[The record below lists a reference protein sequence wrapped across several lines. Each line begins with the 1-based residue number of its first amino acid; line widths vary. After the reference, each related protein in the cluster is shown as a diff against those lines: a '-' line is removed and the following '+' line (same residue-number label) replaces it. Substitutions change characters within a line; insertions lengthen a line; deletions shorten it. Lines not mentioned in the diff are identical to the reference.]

1 MWYRMSGHSFE
12 IIENLTWLG
21 KRFVVRTY
29 DNEWLYESIPYDNL
43 GDIDFN
49 YLLDLME
56 RRDLKERLINQITE
70 LEKKLWLAKL
80 DSLLTEY
87 EIIDLELKIIDL
99 KIKLLDQWH
108 TEN

>member
-1 MWYRMSGHSFE
+1 MR
-12 IIENLTWLG
+12 
-21 KRFVVRTY
+21 
-29 DNEWLYESIPYDNL
+29 
-43 GDIDFN
+43 
-49 YLLDLME
+49 
-56 RRDLKERLINQITE
+56 ERLINQITE